1 MSDASGADEGSS
13 TSSPSSNE
21 EDVDIKIL
29 NARRMAELRKRASMN
44 IAKKNLE
51 EQRILKEKN
60 RPSDR
65 EILLKA
71 LRDRGDEVLA
81 AAESSYPKEM
91 SILIPRLAALIKQ
104 GKVSTITGGDLL
116 QFLRSIGMR
125 VSVSTTIS
133 VEEHG
138 KFVSLADK
146 LKNE

>member
-1 MSDASGADEGSS
+1 MSDSSETPEGSS
-13 TSSPSSNE
+13 SSSPSDS
-21 EDVDIKIL
+21 EDADMKML
-29 NARRMAELRKRASMN
+29 NARRMVELRKRASMN
-44 IAKKNLE
+44 LAKKNLE
-51 EQRILKEKN
+51 ERRIQREKN

-65 EILLKA
+65 EILVKA

-81 AAESSYPKEM
+81 AAEASYPREM
-91 SILIPRLAALIKQ
+91 AILIPRLSELIKQ
-104 GKVSTITGGDLL
+104 GKVATISGGDLL

-133 VEEHG
+133 VEDHG